1 MLVVSRWSVCRR
13 NDGPTY
19 TPLLVTGYEGGRWK
33 TLRYRTLYVL
43 PFGHSAGLV
52 ADISVQIGGYY
63 IDVRIGTPGKKFTLH
78 LDTGSADTWVNT
90 PDLNLCSSRSR
101 PCDFSGTYQPN
112 ASSTYEYVNDHFDIS
127 YVDGSGAKG
136 EYAADAFLFG
146 YTRIKLDRLQFG
158 IGHSST
164 NAQGLVGLG
173 YAMSEV
179 QTRAGLPPYNNL
191 PAQMAV
197 DGLINSNAYSIWLN
211 DLDSPAGTILFG
223 GVDPAKYEGDLIT
236 LPVQTAQ
243 NGEYRNLMVTL
254 TGLTFHGD
262 GNGDNTTQISED
274 NLALAVLLD
283 TGSTLTY
290 LHNDLVEPLYDAI
303 GVTIMP
309 NPQGE
314 QTAYVPCSFKDR
326 KQSLVFTFSSQLEIS
341 VPMDELVLNQTTDN
355 KTPRMPDGVTDA
367 CLFGIQE
374 RVGAGSNTLGDTFL
388 RSAYVVFDLDN
399 NEISMAQ
406 TKFNATTTAMVE
418 IKKGKGGVPGAKMVD
433 NAVQATSGFS
443 DDQGGIYQNAASGQ
457 MGVGRGMGTVAWGL
471 LVGVAMVFMGL

>member
-1 MLVVSRWSVCRR
+1 M
-13 NDGPTY
+13 T
-19 TPLLVTGYEGGRWK
+19 
-33 TLRYRTLYVL
+33 
-43 PFGHSAGLV
+43 
-52 ADISVQIGGYY
+52 
-63 IDVRIGTPGKKFTLH
+63 IGTPRKRFTLH

-90 PDLNLCSSRSR
+90 PDSNLCSSRSR

-112 ASSTYEYVNDHFDIS
+112 ASSTYEHVNDHFDIS

-136 EYAADAFLFG
+136 EYASDAFTIG
-146 YTRIKLDRLQFG
+146 NTKLARLQFG

-164 NAQGLVGLG
+164 NAQGLVGIG

-191 PAQMAV
+191 PAQMVA

-211 DLDSPAGTILFG
+211 DLDSPRGTILFG

-243 NGEYRNLMVTL
+243 KGEYRNLMVTL
-254 TGLTFHGD
+254 TSLSFNGD
-262 GNGDNTTQISED
+262 GNGDNTTQVSED

-290 LHNDLVEPLYDAI
+290 LPNELVEPLYDAV

-314 QTAYVPCSFKDR
+314 QNAYVPCSFKDHS
-326 KQSLVFTFSSQLEIS
+326 QSLVFTFSSQLEII

-374 RVGAGSNTLGDTFL
+374 RVGSGSNTLGDTFL

-399 NEISMAQ
+399 NEVSMAQ
-406 TKFNATTTAMVE
+406 TKFNATTTAMKE
-418 IKKGKGGVPGAKMVD
+418 IKKGKGGVPGAKAVD
-433 NAVQATSGFS
+433 DPVQATSGFS
-443 DDQGGIYQNAASGQ
+443 NDQGGIYENSAAGHL
-457 MGVGRGMGTVAWGL
+457 GVGMGMGTVAWGL
-471 LVGVAMVFMGL
+471 LVGVAMVFSGL